1 MEPSEP
7 IGPQCRLDEVQARRA
22 GGVDPEQ
29 VRRVAQLQVL
39 TVAVAL
45 GAAVGFGCFFVLRQ
59 AGTLSGAYAL
69 AAALVAA
76 VGWALVRRSVP
87 PAMPEAEQEEDES
100 EDEGGWDVS
109 SAIMAAVV
117 IPIVFVLGML
127 LQGWFQVLVVVVMAV
142 LAHDPSPGHVLVA
155 IACAITV
162 SAIVEFAVVHPLLKR
177 WGIPR

>member
-1 MEPSEP
+1 ME
-7 IGPQCRLDEVQARRA
+7 
-22 GGVDPEQ
+22 
-29 VRRVAQLQVL
+29 VL

-59 AGTLSGAYAL
+59 PGTLSGAYAL

-87 PAMPEAEQEEDES
+87 PAMPEPEEDDA

-117 IPIVFVLGML
+117 IPVVFVLGML
-127 LQGWFQVLVVVVMAV
+127 LQGWFQVLVIIVMAV
-142 LAHDPSPGHVLVA
+142 LVHDPSPGHVVVA